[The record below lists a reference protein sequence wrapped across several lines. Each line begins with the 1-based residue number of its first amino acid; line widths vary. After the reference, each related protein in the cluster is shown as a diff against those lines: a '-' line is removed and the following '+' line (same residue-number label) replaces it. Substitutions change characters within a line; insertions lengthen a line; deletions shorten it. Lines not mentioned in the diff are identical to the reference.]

1 VTDKVVRTER
11 LELLDHLGRTRA
23 LFSCEEGSGVPSC
36 TFIGADGETRLI
48 VGLSWNEIPQIQ
60 LTAPDG
66 SARLALLV
74 RPEGMGMIV
83 LTDGNQRTRTLTPT
97 EP

>member
-1 VTDKVVRTER
+1 MTDKVVRAER
-11 LELLDHLGRTRA
+11 LELVDHLGRTRA
-23 LFSCEEGSGVPSC
+23 VLSCEEGSGVPSC
-36 TFIGADGETRLI
+36 AFIAADGETRLI
-48 VGLSWNEIPQIQ
+48 VGLSWNEVPQIQ

-83 LTDGNQRTRTLTPT
+83 LTDDDKRTRTLTPT
-97 EP
+97 NS